1 MVRLDFEKQNII
13 TKIVIHISMHVVS
26 YKYVR
31 EFIKKHPDSRVS
43 LTSWYRKLNRKR
55 PAGIHELQMA
65 FPGVDYVGNRRYVFN
80 IKGNKYRVVA
90 ILLFSTQIA
99 YIRFIGTHAE
109 YGKINC
115 KEI

>member
-1 MVRLDFEKQNII
+1 LSFEKWNKI
-13 TKIVIHISMHVVS
+13 TNIVIQIFMHVVS
-26 YKYVR
+26 YKYIR

-43 LTSWYRKLNRKR
+43 LTSWYRKLNRKK
-55 PAGIHELQMA
+55 PAGIHDLKRA
-65 FPGVDYVGNRRYVFN
+65 FPGVDYAGNRRYVFN

-90 ILLFSTQIA
+90 LLLFTTQIA
-99 YIRFIGTHAE
+99 YIRFIGTHEE

>member
-1 MVRLDFEKQNII
+1 MSFEKWNKN
-13 TKIVIHISMHVVS
+13 TKIVIQIIMHVIS
-26 YKYVR
+26 YKYIR
-31 EFIKKHPDSRVS
+31 EFIKKYPDSRVS

-55 PAGIHELQMA
+55 PAGTDDLKRA
-65 FPGVDYVGNRRYVFN
+65 FPGVDYVGNNRYVFN

-90 ILLFSTQIA
+90 LLLFSTQIA

-109 YGKINC
+109 YGRINC